1 MFAPQATTT
10 PPKICL
16 SIPRPLDFHG
26 KFSSSIIYPTEHQFY
41 SATQIWSCQQSDS
54 EKSTQASPHPST
66 KSSGERLQ
74 ETYMVAAVAGEG
86 EEVDLVAVANAAVL
100 PKVGELRRAHP
111 AEPRRAPRPASGEP
125 RRTAPPRRRCER
137 ESLPRRHRRS
147 GREGR
152 ELEKGGARSSNGRGT
167 KPNKHNALT
176 GGCFL

>member
-86 EEVDLVAVANAAVL
+86 EEVDLVAVADAAVL
-100 PKVGELRRAHP
+100 PQVGELRRAHP

-125 RRTAPPRRRCER
+125 RRTAPPRRRRER
-137 ESLPRRHRRS
+137 ESLPPPPQRQ
-147 GREGR
+147 GR
-152 ELEKGGARSSNGRGT
+152 KGVGKGRGSVV
-167 KPNKHNALT
+167 KRT
-176 GGCFL
+176 GHETE